1 MCHSAR
7 YVGRISAMAII
18 VAIVITTPVLQ
29 GDQGSQGATDA
40 KAIVGSWLETVTFPS
55 EAGRPPLQSLS
66 SYHEDHTAVCA
77 DQGSVTINSDQPGVF
92 SACHGAWKHLEKRKF
107 AGTFVELISDLS
119 GNLVGYLRV
128 RSDLTVSESGNEYTG
143 TSLAEILDPDGN
155 VLFSVPVANAGLR
168 IQVQL
173 P

>member
-18 VAIVITTPVLQ
+18 AAIVITTPVLH
-29 GDQGSQGATDA
+29 GAQGSRGETDA
-40 KAIVGSWLETVTFPS
+40 KAIVGSWLETVTFPP
-55 EAGRPPLQSLS
+55 ETGRPPLQSLS
-66 SYHEDHTAVCA
+66 SYHDDHTAVCA

-92 SACHGAWKHLEKRKF
+92 SACHGAWRHLEKRKF
-107 AGTFVELISDLS
+107 AATGVELISDLS

-128 RSDLTVSESGNEYTG
+128 RSVLTVSESGNEYSG
-143 TSLAEILDPDGN
+143 SSLAEILDPEGN
-155 VLFSVPVANAGLR
+155 VLFDVTVANAARR
-168 IQVQL
+168 IQVL

>member
-1 MCHSAR
+1 MFHAAR
-7 YVGRISAMAII
+7 NIGRISLAII
-18 VAIVITTPVLQ
+18 AAVAITTPALH
-29 GDQGSQGATDA
+29 GSQGSQGETDA
-40 KAIVGSWLETVTFPS
+40 KALVGSWLETVTFPP

-66 SYHEDHTAVCA
+66 SYHDDHTAVCA
-77 DQGSVTINSDQPGVF
+77 DQGNVTVDSDQPGVF

-128 RSDLTVSESGNEYTG
+128 RSVLIVSESGNEYAG
-143 TSLAEILDPDGN
+143 SSLAEVLDPDGN
-155 VLFSVPVANAGLR
+155 VIVDITVTNAGRR
-168 IQVQL
+168 IQVQM